1 MMSGDAAAPNQILAR
16 AHQRVEKIVAKTF
29 HKSYHRLRSHYD
41 TASIVSETYM
51 RLRSALESVQ
61 ASAASRDAPMNV
73 ADFFRLVASKTH
85 QVCIDLVRKAQVRMK
100 AVVVPAAKPGEESM
114 VGVEQMAVSDE
125 TDTSLLALW
134 GEFHE
139 SVNKL
144 PDEQKEVF
152 QMCFYLD
159 MKRAEVAQVLGLHP
173 KEASRRWLAATEALK
188 DTLASLQGS

>member
-1 MMSGDAAAPNQILAR
+1 DAAAPNQILAR

-29 HKSYHRLRSHYD
+29 HKSYHRLRSQHD

-73 ADFFRLVASKTH
+73 GDFFRLVASKTH
-85 QVCIDLVRKAQVRMK
+85 QVFIDLVRRAQVRMK
-100 AVVVPAAKPGEESM
+100 AVGVPATKPGEESM

-188 DTLASLQGS
+188 DTLASLQGG